1 MKTKVF
7 IAASTIGSLFVMLI
21 VFSCEKSNEIIG
33 TIPIAKVNVIN
44 AVVTSGSNVR
54 ASVADKEMSWSNIGG
69 SLGGFDISKLFIVP
83 TDRNTIFKVAP
94 VSDTTK
100 LWYDKL
106 TKLNAGKTYTL
117 YLSGVP
123 GAVNTLLH
131 EETNFPSEI
140 IDDISKPNPVTDS
153 IVNIRFVNLSQSG
166 PKVDVNISGNSIN
179 EASDLGYQQFS
190 DFKAFPATY
199 KFSSINF
206 EIRKS
211 SDKQLIMTYS
221 YNVPFFLN
229 RSVALVIKGIY
240 NPTSPLPFTD
250 RYGINAVPYSLARR

>member
-1 MKTKVF
+1 MKKNIT
-7 IAASTIGSLFVMLI
+7 ASKIGSLFVMLI
-21 VFSCEKSNEIIG
+21 ILFSCEKNQEIVG

-44 AVVTSGSNVR
+44 AVVTSGSNVK

-100 LWYDKL
+100 LWYDHV
-106 TKLNAGKTYTL
+106 TKLNAGKVYTL
-117 YLSGVP
+117 YLSGTP
-123 GAVNTLLH
+123 GAVKTLLH
-131 EETNFPSEI
+131 EETSFPSEI
-140 IDDISKPNPVTDS
+140 ISDISKPNPATDS

-166 PKVDVNISGNSIN
+166 PKIDINISGRSTS
-179 EASDLGYQQFS
+179 EVTDLGYQQFS
-190 DFKAFPATY
+190 DFKTYPAANNIDI
-199 KFSSINF
+199 INF

-211 SDKQLIMTYS
+211 SDKQLLMTYS